1 MGHSGT
7 DLPKLLQELNTIG
20 VALSAE
26 TDQDKLLEMILSQS
40 RKLTNADGGTLY
52 SRTENDELKFEI
64 LFSESLKLHLGGKS
78 EEKITFPPLPL
89 HDDKGKPNNHMVAAC
104 AALSG
109 ETINIP
115 DAYSDQHFDF
125 TGTRKF
131 DKKTGYRSES
141 FLTVP
146 MRDHENEIIGVLQ
159 LINARDPETGKTMP
173 FSSLDQQ
180 IIESLASQAAVA
192 ITNKTLIRE
201 QKELFEAF
209 IQLIANAIDE
219 KSPYTAGHCRRV
231 PVLTRMIAEA
241 TCQTQVGPLSEFDMS
256 DEDMYELDIAGW
268 LHDCGK
274 ITTPEYVV
282 DKSTK
287 LETIYDRVKDVDSR
301 FEILRRDREIAALK
315 RKLAENNSV
324 DVEQSLLQDEAY
336 QQGLSQLE
344 SDREFIHTI
353 NVGGEFMEEAYK
365 QRVNTIAGYQ
375 WQNHKGEAEPFLS
388 EEETY
393 NLCIDRG
400 TLTAEERFIINNHMA
415 ITINMLESLPYPRNL
430 KRVPEYAGGH
440 HEKMD
445 GSGYPKGLT
454 RDQMSIPARMM
465 AIADVFEALT
475 ASDRPYKK
483 AMPLSV
489 ALRIMGRMRME
500 NHIDPDLFDTFLREK
515 VYLRYAKEF
524 LDEEQID
531 EFDLA
536 TIPGCS
542 AEPATA

>member
-1 MGHSGT
+1 MHRSRS
-7 DLPKLLQELNTIG
+7 DLPKLLQELNAIG
-20 VALSAE
+20 IALSAE
-26 TDQDKLLEMILSQS
+26 TDQDKLLEMILTQS
-40 RKLTNADGGTLY
+40 RKLTHADGGTLY

-64 LFSESLKLHLGGKS
+64 LFSETLKLYLGGKS
-78 EEKITFPPLPL
+78 DEKITFPPLPL
-89 HDDKGKPNNHMVAAC
+89 YDEKGNPNNHMVAAC

-115 DAYSDQHFDF
+115 NAYTDQHFDF

-159 LINARDPETGKTMP
+159 LINARDSETGENIP
-173 FSSLDQQ
+173 FTELDQQ
-180 IIESLASQAAVA
+180 VVESLASQAAVA

-241 TCQTQVGPLSEFDMS
+241 TCATQVGPLATFNMTN
-256 DEDMYELDIAGW
+256 DELYELDIAGW

-282 DKSTK
+282 DKGTK

-301 FEILRRDREIAALK
+301 FEILKRDNEIACLK
-315 RKLAENNSV
+315 RKLEALENGDV
-324 DVEQSLLQDEAY
+324 DKLLQQDEDY
-336 QQGLSQLE
+336 QAANRQLDE
-344 SDREFIHTI
+344 DREFIRRV
-353 NVGGEFMEEAYK
+353 NVGGEFMEEADK
-365 QRVNTIAGYQ
+365 QRVKDISSYG
-375 WQNHKGEAEPFLS
+375 WQNPEGKKEPLLTD
-388 EEETY
+388 EEVY
-393 NLCIDRG
+393 NLCIERG

-415 ITINMLESLPYPRNL
+415 ITIKMLESLPYPRNL

-445 GSGYPKGLT
+445 GTGYPKGLT
-454 RDQMSIPARMM
+454 RDQMSVPARMM

-515 VYLRYAKEF
+515 VYLRYANEF
-524 LDEEQID
+524 LDQEQID
-531 EFDLA
+531 DFDLS
-536 TIPGCS
+536 TIPGCTS
-542 AEPATA
+542 DAAAA